1 MNEMAWIGFGLIAGI
16 LARFLMPGRSPG
28 GLVVTILLGI
38 AGAFVGGWLARKM
51 GFSDLSGFD
60 VRSMLLAVGGGV
72 VVLFVYGLVMRG
84 RG

>member
-16 LARFLMPGRSPG
+16 LARFLMPGKSPG

-51 GFSDLSGFD
+51 GFADLSGFD